1 MVLAEL
7 GQSLTAAISNLTKAS
22 EIDETVVNQMLNQIS
37 KALLAAD
44 VDFPL
49 VVQVQ
54 KGIKAKIN
62 LNEEGAK
69 HNLKR
74 IIHQAVVNELYK
86 LLDSGTEPYQ
96 LKKGKTNVVM
106 FVGLQGAGKTTT
118 VTKYAHYYQRK
129 GWKTGLIC
137 ADTYRAGA
145 FDQLKQNATKARI
158 PFYGSYT
165 EVDPVVVAE
174 AGVAKF
180 KKEKYDLIIID
191 TSGRHKQENALFE
204 EMQEVARVTK
214 PDDIVFVMDGSIG
227 KSAKDQAKA
236 FRSAVDVGSVVITK
250 LDGHAKGGGALSA
263 IAATKSPIIFMG
275 TGEQITQFEKFST
288 KSFVSRLLGMGDIGG
303 LIELVQ
309 DADIMDS
316 SQKLVEKLTSDG
328 KFTLRDLS
336 EQFRNI
342 MKLGPLGQLMQMMPN
357 MGLPTGPNTEKDAV
371 SNMKKFLTILDSMNE
386 KELDSDGK
394 PFKTQPSRVAR
405 VADGSG
411 TSDEQVTQV
420 LGSYQAMS
428 GLMGGVGNLAK
439 GMGAGGMDMGKMAQS
454 MGLNPQ
460 MMQQMQKQMSANP
473 NAMGDMMQQMMGGG
487 SGGPGGGGPGGMD
500 LGSMMSQMMSG
511 GGMQQMMQQ
520 MMGGMGGMGGGGPGG
535 GMPGMPPGMGM
546 PGQPGMGR
554 PQGMMTPQQQQQFAR
569 AQAEAQKGKKGGKK

>member
-7 GQSLTAAISNLTKAS
+7 GQSLTAAISNFTKAS
-22 EIDETVVNQMLNQIS
+22 EIDEQAVNQMLNGIS

-54 KGIKAKIN
+54 KGIKSKIN
-62 LNEEGAK
+62 LNEEQAK
-69 HNLKR
+69 QNLKKT
-74 IIHQAVVNELYK
+74 IHQAVVNELYK
-86 LLDSGTEPYQ
+86 LLDCGVEPYQ

-106 FVGLQGAGKTTT
+106 FVGLQGSGKTTT
-118 VTKYAHYYQRK
+118 VTKFAHYYQRK
-129 GWKTGLIC
+129 GWKTGLVC

-174 AGVAKF
+174 AGVNKF

-204 EMQEVARVTK
+204 EMQEVARVTN

-227 KSAKDQAKA
+227 KSAKDQAQA

-263 IAATKSPIIFMG
+263 IAATKSPIIFIG
-275 TGEQITQFEKFST
+275 TGEHMTDFEKFST
-288 KSFVSRLLGMGDIGG
+288 KSFVSRLLGMGDING
-303 LIELVQ
+303 LLDLVQ
-309 DADIMDS
+309 DSNMMESGA
-316 SQKLVEKLTSDG
+316 KLVDKLSKDDG
-328 KFTLRDLS
+328 KFSLRDLS

-342 MKLGPLGQLMQMMPN
+342 MKLGPLGQLMNMMPN
-357 MGLPTGPNTEKDAV
+357 MGLPTGPGMEKEAV
-371 SNMKKFLTILDSMNE
+371 NNMKKFLTILDSMNE

-394 PFKTQPSRVAR
+394 PFNLQPTRISR

-411 TSDEQVTQV
+411 TTDELVKNV
-420 LGSYQAMS
+420 LQAYGSMS
-428 GLMGGVGNLAK
+428 GLMNGVVGGLAK
-439 GMGAGGMDMGKMAQS
+439 GMKNGGKGGMDMGKMAQS
-454 MGLNPQ
+454 MGINPQ
-460 MMQQMQKQMSANP
+460 MMQDVQKQMQRT
-473 NAMGDMMQQMMGGG
+473 GQMPQMPGMPPGGG
-487 SGGPGGGGPGGMD
+487 MPGAGGPGGGMD
-500 LGSMMSQMMSG
+500 LGSMMQQMMGG

-520 MMGGMGGMGGGGPGG
+520 MMGGMMGPGGAPGG
-535 GMPGMPPGMGM
+535 GMPGFPGMMPPGAQQK
-546 PGQPGMGR
+546 PGAQQQKPGG
-554 PQGMMTPQQQQQFAR
+554 QQQQ
-569 AQAEAQKGKKGGKK
+569 KKPSGKK